1 MALIKFDPLRGFE
14 GLTRKMNDLI
24 GNFDQGISMEFGNLT
39 PRVDITEDEKGLYFA
54 IELPGIRKDDIK
66 VTINDEGLL
75 IIKGSKKRNYKVED
89 KFFIRAERYFGDFTR
104 SFLLPDNVKKDSIN
118 AKFDSGV
125 LNISFEKAEPVKPKE
140 VEISIS

>member
-14 GLTRKMNDLI
+14 SLARRMSDIMST
-24 GNFDQGISMEFGNLT
+24 FDQGFSIEMGNLT

-54 IELPGIRKDDIK
+54 VELPGLKKEDIK
-66 VTINDEGLL
+66 VTINDNDLL
-75 IIKGSKKRNYKVED
+75 VIKGSKKREYKVED
-89 KFFIRAERYFGDFTR
+89 KSFIRAERCFGEFTR

-118 AKFDSGV
+118 AKFENGV
-125 LNISFEKAEPVKPKE
+125 LNISFEKVEPVKPKE